1 MKSFFT
7 RDVLITAGVLG
18 AAFLIS
24 LLLERQ
30 LDCSTS
36 VPALFV
42 LAVFLITLNTQGYG
56 WGIVGSLISVL
67 SINYAFT
74 FPYFRF
80 TFSAPENLISALVML
95 IVTVL
100 TSTLTTK
107 VKRQEKEKAERE
119 KEKMRANLLRA
130 ISHDLRTPLT
140 AIYGSCSAI
149 MENYDRLSYSKQMQ
163 LLGEIRSDAQWLIR
177 MVENLLSV
185 TRIDGGQVRVIKTPI
200 VLEELIDSV
209 LLRFHKQ
216 YPQQKVDVDIPDEF
230 LSIPMDAMLIEQVLM
245 NLLENA
251 VQHARGMNWL
261 MIQVTLQKQQA
272 IFDVLDNGAGIPRE
286 MLPHLFDG
294 FPEKNKIPSDGK
306 KRNMGIGLS
315 VCASIIHAHGGT
327 IKARNR
333 PEGGADIRF
342 VLDLEEKEHDQQ

>member
-67 SINYAFT
+67 SITRDLVSFT

-107 VKRQEKEKAERE
+107 VKRQEKEKAGKAKR
-119 KEKMRANLLRA
+119 KKC
-130 ISHDLRTPLT
+130 
-140 AIYGSCSAI
+140 G
-149 MENYDRLSYSKQMQ
+149 
-163 LLGEIRSDAQWLIR
+163 
-177 MVENLLSV
+177 
-185 TRIDGGQVRVIKTPI
+185 PI
-200 VLEELIDSV
+200 CCGPS
-209 LLRFHKQ
+209 
-216 YPQQKVDVDIPDEF
+216 
-230 LSIPMDAMLIEQVLM
+230 LM
-245 NLLENA
+245 TC
-251 VQHARGMNWL
+251 AR
-261 MIQVTLQKQQA
+261 
-272 IFDVLDNGAGIPRE
+272 R
-286 MLPHLFDG
+286 
-294 FPEKNKIPSDGK
+294 
-306 KRNMGIGLS
+306 
-315 VCASIIHAHGGT
+315 
-327 IKARNR
+327 
-333 PEGGADIRF
+333 
-342 VLDLEEKEHDQQ
+342 